1 MSKQAVRAAGG
12 RGRVAAVAIGALLA
26 AASVVP
32 ATAAQADA
40 STTVHG
46 TVQAGAT
53 KLAGV
58 PVGFWSRTGH
68 RLAGTTT
75 GVGGTFTLHVPSG
88 VRGFAYAGTRPDG
101 GKAIFSVGGRSY
113 VRGVIGASQ
122 GRTTSYRIYQGH
134 ASATAAGLA
143 GGRTLRFRLQ
153 KPGRIVVHGGS
164 LFAGTGDAVGVM
176 QVLRLNGGFVS
187 EIGAKGPDGVLTTG
201 LLVPGAYRLHYFPQ
215 PPYLRR
221 TVGVTVF
228 PGGSTTLS
236 PELVRGATVSG
247 TITSGGAP
255 VAGVTVTAYQ
265 SPAKTGSAT
274 TDAAGHY
281 SIGTLAAGRY
291 TLTVGVNNQGDP
303 EDLPEVPSDIPP
315 PSSDDYVVRTS
326 TFTVDAT
333 HDDRTVDL
341 ALQAAGHVT
350 GSVHTAASSRVYVE
364 DATKHVV
371 RVGFVDGGT
380 HRFALGGLTPGAT
393 YRLYALTSP
402 GNPATAT
409 YDAATITAATGT
421 QTRDLT
427 PATPALTL
435 SGHVPHATAGS
446 VQVTAAGPVLPR
458 LGASGTITRSGAYAV
473 HGLIPGVYRV
483 ETFANGRLESRPS
496 TLALTAS
503 AEHDYAR
510 GALAGA
516 YRVRFVSGSAPAR
529 RIQASAIDPAG
540 DRVDLDAYRL
550 NGTATADAVHPGS
563 YSFLATS
570 FRGSNGSDVP
580 VADGPWWFGAPDHT
594 FTVRSG
600 ATTNDG
606 TIALHVHASH

>member
-1 MSKQAVRAAGG
+1 MGKQVGARGT

-46 TVQAGAT
+46 TVQSGAT
-53 KLAGV
+53 RLAGV

-68 RLAGTTT
+68 QLARTTT
-75 GVGGTFTLHVPSG
+75 GAGGAFTLHVPSG

-101 GKAIFSVGGRSY
+101 AKAVFAVAGRPF

-122 GRTTSYRIYQGH
+122 GRTTSYRISQGH

-143 GGRTLRFRLQ
+143 GGGTLHFRLQ
-153 KPGRIVVHGGS
+153 RPGRIVVHGGRY
-164 LFAGTGDAVGVM
+164 FAGTGDSVGVL
-176 QVLRLNGGFVS
+176 QVLRLNGGFVD
-187 EIGAKGPDGVLTTG
+187 EVAAKGPGGVLTTG

-221 TVGVTVF
+221 TVGVTVY

-236 PELVRGATVSG
+236 PEFVRGATVSG

-265 SPAKTGSAT
+265 SPAKTGSAK
-274 TDAAGHY
+274 TDANGHY

-291 TLTVGVNNQGDP
+291 TLTVGVNDQGDP
-303 EDLPEVPSDIPP
+303 EDLPEDPADIPP
-315 PSSDDYVVRTS
+315 PSSDDFLVKAT
-326 TFTVDAT
+326 TFRVDAK

-341 ALQAAGHVT
+341 ALTAAGHVT
-350 GSVHTAASSRVYVE
+350 GTVHTTASSRVYVE

-371 RVGFVDGGT
+371 RVGIVDRDT
-380 HRFALGGLTPGAT
+380 HGFAVGGLTPGAT
-393 YRLYALTSP
+393 YRLYAVAAS
-402 GNPATAT
+402 GSAAAAT
-409 YDAATITAATGT
+409 YDAVTVTATTNT

-427 PATPALTL
+427 PSTPALTL
-435 SGHVPHATAGS
+435 SGRVPRATGGEVAVSAAGS
-446 VQVTAAGPVLPR
+446 VLPR
-458 LGASGTITRSGAYAV
+458 FGASGTISQSGAYTV
-473 HGLIPGVYRV
+473 HGLIPGAYAV
-483 ETFANGRLESRPS
+483 TTLATGRMQSRPS
-496 TLALTAS
+496 ALTLAAS
-503 AEHDYAR
+503 AKHDAAR
-510 GALAGA
+510 GALAGG
-516 YRVRFVSGSAPAR
+516 YRVRFVSGSAPTR
-529 RIQASAIDPAG
+529 RIQATATDSAG
-540 DRVDLDAYRL
+540 DRIDLNAYPL
-550 NGTATADAVHPGS
+550 NGRAEAAVVHPGT
-563 YSFLATS
+563 YSLLATS
-570 FRGSNGSDVP
+570 FRASNGYDVP
-580 VADGPWWFGAPDHT
+580 AADGPWWFGAPKHA

-606 TIALHVHASH
+606 TIALHVHASL